1 VLRELHFKN
10 IFFSL
15 IDFGAFSGLGSGTG
29 GRSTPSS
36 GGGSGSSKSRFNAGN
51 STNAGSTKSSFLA
64 SLNPARWGRQT
75 AHHHHHHQQ
84 TQQHHG
90 LSKDSGNANSS
101 GSGSGAG
108 LAYTVGQHGGGSGAG
123 GLNAAAVAASISK
136 SISHANLLAAANRER
151 ARQWVREQ
159 AVDFVKRYT
168 EQEARRSKTAPESGS
183 TQSGS
188 SGAGISS
195 TANTTLSTAGST
207 NVLERLSSILFKL
220 NGSYHDCLDALLELK
235 TILLESDISPFEVNH
250 SGLIKAMLNYM
261 TSETGLVERDARLRS
276 FMHVFA
282 GLPLEPLLQN
292 VGQMPTIE
300 PLAFG
305 AFVAKLNGCVTQ
317 LEQFPVKV
325 HDFPAGP
332 GGRSNQSALR
342 FFNTHQLKVSRS
354 SLIVN

>member
-1 VLRELHFKN
+1 MTQH
-10 IFFSL
+10 
-15 IDFGAFSGLGSGTG
+15 
-29 GRSTPSS
+29 
-36 GGGSGSSKSRFNAGN
+36 GGSGGA
-51 STNAGSTKSSFLA
+51 
-64 SLNPARWGRQT
+64 Q
-75 AHHHHHHQQ
+75 
-84 TQQHHG
+84 G
-90 LSKDSGNANSS
+90 LS
-101 GSGSGAG
+101 
-108 LAYTVGQHGGGSGAG
+108 
-123 GLNAAAVAASISK
+123 AAAVAASISK

-159 AVDFVKRYT
+159 AIDFVKRYT
-168 EQEARRSKTAPESGS
+168 EQEARRSKSASESGT

-188 SGAGISS
+188 NGAAGSS
-195 TANTTLSTAGST
+195 AAGNNAPLSTAGST

-261 TSETGLVERDARLRS
+261 TSESGLVERDARLRS

-292 VGQMPTIE
+292 VGQLPTIE
-300 PLAFG
+300 PLAFS

-342 FFNTHQLKVSRS
+342 FFNTHQLKVSLKVRIS
-354 SLIVN
+354 A